1 MSEKEKSKIPAKRV
15 NGGLGSISRREFT
28 ISSVALLGSG
38 SAAGAIPMAATRTEA
53 QTANQA
59 GVVPAKSART
69 PVSPAAQTVRLTVN
83 KWEYEVQVEPEWVLR
98 DVLRDQLGLLSIK
111 DMCNGYGA
119 CGSCTVIMDGRPIL
133 SCMTLAIECDGV
145 AIETAENVVAD
156 QPELI
161 EAYVMNHCMQC
172 GYCTPGFVMTAKAL
186 IDRIPKPTEQDIRD
200 ALGGNIC
207 RCGTYPQHILAIR
220 EATAKNTA

>member
-1 MSEKEKSKIPAKRV
+1 MSEKEKSKDPAKCNDIRS
-15 NGGLGSISRREFT
+15 GSISRREFT
-28 ISSVALLGSG
+28 KASMALFGTG
-38 SAAGAIPMAATRTEA
+38 SAAGAIPGIAAARQA
-53 QTANQA
+53 QNASQA
-59 GVVPAKSART
+59 GRVSPAIVGT
-69 PVSPAAQTVRLTVN
+69 PVSPAARTIKLKVN
-83 KWEYEVQVEPEWVLR
+83 KWEYALQVEPEWVLR
-98 DVLRDQLGLLSIK
+98 DVLRDQLGLLSVK
-111 DMCNGYGA
+111 DMCNGFGA

-133 SCMTLAIECDGV
+133 SCMTLAVECDGMT
-145 AIETAENVVAD
+145 IETAENVVAE

-186 IDRIPKPTEQDIRD
+186 IDRIAKPTERDIRD

>member
-1 MSEKEKSKIPAKRV
+1 MLRHLAGSDSLPGFHQLKK
-15 NGGLGSISRREFT
+15 GGRT
-28 ISSVALLGSG
+28 LLQPTGIQG
-38 SAAGAIPMAATRTEA
+38 KTY
-53 QTANQA
+53 
-59 GVVPAKSART
+59 
-69 PVSPAAQTVRLTVN
+69 TVR
-83 KWEYEVQVEPEWVLR
+83 
-98 DVLRDQLGLLSIK
+98 GLL
-111 DMCNGYGA
+111 
-119 CGSCTVIMDGRPIL
+119 DGELLQP
-133 SCMTLAIECDGV
+133 LAIECDGTT
-145 AIETAENVVAD
+145 IETAENVAAE

-186 IDRIPKPTEQDIRD
+186 IDRIAKPTEQDIRD

>member
-1 MSEKEKSKIPAKRV
+1 MSEKEKSKDPAKCNDIRS
-15 NGGLGSISRREFT
+15 GSISRREFT
-28 ISSVALLGSG
+28 KASMALFGTG
-38 SAAGAIPMAATRTEA
+38 SAAGAIPGIAAARQA
-53 QTANQA
+53 QNAGQA
-59 GVVPAKSART
+59 GRVSPAIVGT
-69 PVSPAAQTVRLTVN
+69 PVSPAARTIKLKVN
-83 KWEYEVQVEPEWVLR
+83 KWEYALQVEPEWVLR
-98 DVLRDQLGLLSIK
+98 DVLRDQLGLLSVK
-111 DMCNGYGA
+111 DMCNGFGA

-133 SCMTLAIECDGV
+133 SCMTLAIECDGTT
-145 AIETAENVVAD
+145 IETAENVAAE

-186 IDRIPKPTEQDIRD
+186 IDRIAKPTEQDIRD

>member
-1 MSEKEKSKIPAKRV
+1 MSEKEKRKNPAKCNVVRS
-15 NGGLGSISRREFT
+15 GAISRREFT
-28 ISSVALLGSG
+28 KASIAFFGTG
-38 SAAGAIPMAATRTEA
+38 SAAGAIPRIATPQEA

-59 GVVPAKSART
+59 GKVSSTNVRT
-69 PVSPAAQTVRLTVN
+69 LVSPAARTIKLKVN
-83 KWEYEVQVEPEWVLR
+83 KWEYELQAEPEWVLR

-111 DMCNGYGA
+111 DMCNGFGA

-133 SCMTLAIECDGV
+133 SCMTLAIECDGMT
-145 AIETAENVVAD
+145 IETAENVVAD

-186 IDRIPKPTEQDIRD
+186 IDRIPKPTEKDIRD

-207 RCGTYPQHILAIR
+207 RCGTYPQHILAIK
-220 EATAKNTA
+220 EATAKNMA

>member
-1 MSEKEKSKIPAKRV
+1 MSEKEKSKDPAKCSNV
-15 NGGLGSISRREFT
+15 SSGPISRREFT
-28 ISSVALLGSG
+28 KASIALFGTG
-38 SAAGAIPMAATRTEA
+38 SAAGAIPGIATA
-53 QTANQA
+53 QQAQNAGQA
-59 GVVPAKSART
+59 GKASPATVST
-69 PVSPAAQTVRLTVN
+69 PVSPAARTIKLKVN
-83 KWEYEVQVEPEWVLR
+83 KWEYALQVEPEWVLR
-98 DVLRDQLGLLSIK
+98 DVLRDQLGLLSVK
-111 DMCNGYGA
+111 DMCNGFGA

-133 SCMTLAIECDGV
+133 SCMTLAIECDGTT
-145 AIETAENVVAD
+145 IETAENVVAD

-186 IDRIPKPTEQDIRD
+186 IDRIAKPTEKDIRD

-220 EATAKNTA
+220 EATTKNTA